1 MKIFLH
7 VPILKKKKKKTMWGY
22 QHLDRGGVAMSVLS
36 RRDFTEKG
44 LGVGKHRLLEET
56 AGQSY
61 FLACG

>member
-1 MKIFLH
+1 
-7 VPILKKKKKKTMWGY
+7 MWGY